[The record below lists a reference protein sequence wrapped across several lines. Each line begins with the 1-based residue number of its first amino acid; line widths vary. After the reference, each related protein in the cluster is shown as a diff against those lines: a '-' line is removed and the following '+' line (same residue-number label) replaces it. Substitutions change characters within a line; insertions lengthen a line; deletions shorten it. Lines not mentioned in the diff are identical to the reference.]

1 MLAQHMKQEITYRW
15 RIQWAGKWT
24 TTRHH
29 CTDEQIRREHPEAVC
44 LVESKRV
51 DMVPETDAELRELQ
65 RASSTSGFQRPK

>member
-29 CTDEQIRREHPEAVC
+29 CTEDQIRKEHPEAVC

-65 RASSTSGFQRPK
+65 RANSTSGFQRPK